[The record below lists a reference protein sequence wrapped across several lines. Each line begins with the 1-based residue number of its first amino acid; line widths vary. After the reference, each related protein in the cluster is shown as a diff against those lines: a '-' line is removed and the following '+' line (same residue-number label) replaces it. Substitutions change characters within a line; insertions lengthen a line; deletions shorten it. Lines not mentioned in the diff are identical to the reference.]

1 MKIDQGHRNRHD
13 NGKIKGCYL
22 QAKFEMYYVV
32 SDKRP
37 TLKVLQNP
45 DLSQLSSLNIRQR
58 IEKNI
63 VFDSVNYVAAM
74 QKLI

>member
-1 MKIDQGHRNRHD
+1 
-13 NGKIKGCYL
+13 
-22 QAKFEMYYVV
+22 MYYVV